1 LADDGS
7 AEHADGGGPTI
18 SAGLFFFFFAVR
30 RQTVDNTALEVVV
43 IHSKPPPLLIVRR
56 RISTK
61 PRLLVCS
68 EVRGCGYASGKQPG
82 PPRFV
87 RSVPSTSRA
96 VSQRPSPQRRRL
108 VRVCNGNATC
118 GLA

>member
-1 LADDGS
+1 MDSPESARALPALNIQQRVAGGLGPASRLADDGS

-30 RQTVDNTALEVVV
+30 RQTVDNTALEVVA
-43 IHSKPPPLLIVRR
+43 IHNKPPPLLIVRR

-68 EVRGCGYASGKQPG
+68 SNRGC
-82 PPRFV
+82 
-87 RSVPSTSRA
+87 
-96 VSQRPSPQRRRL
+96 
-108 VRVCNGNATC
+108 
-118 GLA
+118 